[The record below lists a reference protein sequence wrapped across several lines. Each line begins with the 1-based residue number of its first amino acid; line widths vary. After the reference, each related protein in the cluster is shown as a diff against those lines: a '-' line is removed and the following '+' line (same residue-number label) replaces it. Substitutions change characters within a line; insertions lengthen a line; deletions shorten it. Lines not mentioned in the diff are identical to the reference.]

1 MSKKHLIVV
10 GHPDTDSFC
19 YNGIYKTIKEQLES
33 NGEEYITI
41 DLYRDSFKRPR
52 TDLIESYQKVSNLE
66 VNSHLF
72 CITCLVV

>member
-41 DLYRDSFKRPR
+41 DLYRDSFKRLR
-52 TDLIESYQKVSNLE
+52 TDLIESYQKLVIGQLTFILY
-66 VNSHLF
+66 H
-72 CITCLVV
+72 CLVV